1 MVKVDTSV
9 YGIMILVIKLWFSWW
24 HLSLVGFQWTCCFFM
39 ALRNSNPLCC
49 IAGRVKTFALLSAL
63 PRTFLYCFS
72 SLILFFLWAE
82 WCFCN
87 AGHWSP
93 RMDSPSLC
101 TSCISWN
108 GNIMWG
114 SVSVEYLSWEFYIP
128 EIFLF
133 CLCGGN
139 VIFFPISSDN
149 FAVRGNTQGRT
160 VYHFYV
166 EAV

>member
-39 ALRNSNPLCC
+39 ALRNRNPLCC

-72 SLILFFLWAE
+72 SLILFFSGLSDASAMQGTEVPGWILL
-82 WCFCN
+82 
-87 AGHWSP
+87 
-93 RMDSPSLC
+93 PSAPVV
-101 TSCISWN
+101 SVGMGISY
-108 GNIMWG
+108 GG